1 MITHALTNINSEKR
15 GTQHVHV
22 CAHTFYFPC
31 NCTYEDFSHSL
42 SFINISLGREKMLS
56 LKGTEIL
63 ICMHAFK
70 LKLVLDME
78 DLCHT
83 DCVFSKYRLVK
94 KEEEKTGTVNLL

>member
-1 MITHALTNINSEKR
+1 
-15 GTQHVHV
+15 
-22 CAHTFYFPC
+22 
-31 NCTYEDFSHSL
+31 
-42 SFINISLGREKMLS
+42 MLS